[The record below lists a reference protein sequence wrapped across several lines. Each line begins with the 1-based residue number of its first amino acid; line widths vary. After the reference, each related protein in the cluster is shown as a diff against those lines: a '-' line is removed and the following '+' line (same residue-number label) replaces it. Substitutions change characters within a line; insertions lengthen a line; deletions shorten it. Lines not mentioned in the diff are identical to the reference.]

1 MVEIALASVAVP
13 EMKPYFKL
21 AKSADVQLFVPRV
34 ALLATR
40 VGVLPG
46 LLN

>member
-13 EMKPYFKL
+13 EIEPYFKL
-21 AKSADVQLFVPRV
+21 AKSADVRLFVPRV

-40 VGVLPG
+40 VKVLPG
-46 LLN
+46 LSN